1 MVARKC
7 HSDEDILKL
16 LREIGVKLSAG
27 SDVASACRGVGIS
40 DATYYNWRKRF
51 GGMGRSQL
59 SEMRITDML
68 IDILVFSLC

>member
-1 MVARKC
+1 MAWKR

-16 LREIGVKLSAG
+16 LREIELKLANG

-51 GGMGRSQL
+51 GGMGATAIARLPSCCI
-59 SEMRITDML
+59 SKAGR
-68 IDILVFSLC
+68 